1 LCYKMVNSGKS
12 GRTEGLE
19 MFFGEFEYK
28 IDEKGRVPIP
38 PKFRRE
44 LKEGVVLT
52 PSAEKCLIIYPL
64 SEWKKL
70 SATLT
75 TGSVTPSKLRRL
87 NRAIFATAFSLNI
100 DGQGRIALPIPLREY
115 AEIMDEV
122 VIAGANTYLEIWNTV
137 LWDEEKTTSQEQVW
151 QIIESLERH

>member
-1 LCYKMVNSGKS
+1 
-12 GRTEGLE
+12 

-38 PKFRRE
+38 PRFRRE

-52 PSAEKCLIIYPL
+52 PGVEQCITAYPL

-70 SATLT
+70 AATLT
-75 TGSVTPSKLRRL
+75 TGSVTRSKLRRL

-100 DGQGRIALPIPLREY
+100 DGQGRIALPIPLRQY
-115 AEIMDEV
+115 ADIEDEV
-122 VIAGANTYLEIWNTV
+122 VIAGANNYLELWNKER
-137 LWDEEKTTSQEQVW
+137 WEAEKAISQEQTW

>member
-1 LCYKMVNSGKS
+1 
-12 GRTEGLE
+12 

-38 PKFRRE
+38 PRFRRE

-52 PSAEKCLIIYPL
+52 PGIEKCITAYPL

-70 SATLT
+70 AATLT
-75 TGSVTPSKLRRL
+75 TGSVTRSKLRRL

-100 DGQGRIALPIPLREY
+100 DGQGRIALPIPLRQY
-115 AEIMDEV
+115 AGIEDEV
-122 VIAGANTYLEIWNTV
+122 VIAGANNYLNCGTKSNGKQRKQ
-137 LWDEEKTTSQEQVW
+137 LAKSKPGK
-151 QIIESLERH
+151 L